1 MPEGWSDLEEKKRL
15 IIEYDLQFFA
25 KEGPG
30 GEKTEEPTGK
40 KLDDARKKGQVAKSR
55 EISMAV
61 ELLAFFILLRV
72 YVDTIGLRFEN
83 FFSTVYQQIPSTIKM
98 VDGQVPKSALH
109 AVVSSMLV
117 QTLTI
122 MMPFLIAGVVIALI
136 CNILQVGFKVATEPL
151 RPNFGKMNPL
161 QGIQKL
167 FSMQSLFELL
177 KSVAKIVLISYV
189 VYSYFKSEKSS
200 IYLLYDM
207 SLRQGIALMGNLTIN
222 MGIRV
227 AAVYMIIA
235 LVDFIYQKRKFH
247 TDMMM
252 TKQEVKDE
260 MKESEGDPQIKSKQ
274 RQRMR
279 EASQRRMMQELPKAD
294 VVITNPT
301 HYAVAIQYDQ
311 EKYNAPIVLAKGADY
326 LAKKIKEIAKENDV
340 EIVENKPLA
349 RMLYANV
356 EIGAVIPPELYKAV
370 AEVLAF
376 VYHLKGKV

>member
-1 MPEGWSDLEEKKRL
+1 MEEKKRL

>member
-1 MPEGWSDLEEKKRL
+1 MEEKKRL

-109 AVVSSMLV
+109 AVVSNMLV

>member
-1 MPEGWSDLEEKKRL
+1 MEEKKRL

-72 YVDTIGLRFEN
+72 YVDSIGQHFES
-83 FFSTVYQQIPSTIKM
+83 FFATVYQQIPSTIKM
-98 VDGQVPKSALH
+98 VGGQVPEAAIH
-109 AVVSSMLV
+109 AVVSNMLM

-151 RPNFGKMNPL
+151 RPNFSKMNPL

-167 FSMQSLFELL
+167 FSMQSVFELL
-177 KSVAKIVLISYV
+177 KSIAKIVLIGYV

-235 LVDFIYQKRKFH
+235 LADFIYQKRKFH

-260 MKESEGDPQIKSKQ
+260 MKESEGDPQVKSKQ

>member
-1 MPEGWSDLEEKKRL
+1 MEEKKRL

-83 FFSTVYQQIPSTIKM
+83 FFGTVYQQIPSTIKM

-109 AVVSSMLV
+109 AVVSNMLV

-136 CNILQVGFKVATEPL
+136 CNILQVGFKVTTEPL

>member
-1 MPEGWSDLEEKKRL
+1 MEEKKRL

-83 FFSTVYQQIPSTIKM
+83 FFGTVYQQIPSTIKM

-167 FSMQSLFELL
+167 FSLQSLFELL

>member
-83 FFSTVYQQIPSTIKM
+83 FFGTVYQQIPSTIKM

-109 AVVSSMLV
+109 AVVSNMLV

-136 CNILQVGFKVATEPL
+136 CNILQVGFKVTTEPL

>member
-1 MPEGWSDLEEKKRL
+1 MEEKKRL

-83 FFSTVYQQIPSTIKM
+83 FFGTVYQQIPSTIKM

-109 AVVSSMLV
+109 AVVSNMLV

-167 FSMQSLFELL
+167 FSLQSLFELL

>member
-1 MPEGWSDLEEKKRL
+1 MEEKKRL

-83 FFSTVYQQIPSTIKM
+83 FFSMVYQQIPSTIKM

-109 AVVSSMLV
+109 AVVSNMLV

-260 MKESEGDPQIKSKQ
+260 MKDSEGDPQIKSKQ

>member
-83 FFSTVYQQIPSTIKM
+83 FFGTVYQQIPSTIKM

-109 AVVSSMLV
+109 AVVSNMLV

-136 CNILQVGFKVATEPL
+136 CNILQVGFKVTTEPL

-167 FSMQSLFELL
+167 FSLQSLFELL

>member
-1 MPEGWSDLEEKKRL
+1 MEEKKRL

-109 AVVSSMLV
+109 AVVSNMLV

-136 CNILQVGFKVATEPL
+136 CNILQVGFKVTTEPL

-167 FSMQSLFELL
+167 FSLQSLFELL

>member
-1 MPEGWSDLEEKKRL
+1 LEEKKRL

-83 FFSTVYQQIPSTIKM
+83 FFSMVYQQIPSTIKM

-167 FSMQSLFELL
+167 FSLQSLFELL

>member
-1 MPEGWSDLEEKKRL
+1 MEEKKRL

-167 FSMQSLFELL
+167 FSLQSLFELL

>member
-1 MPEGWSDLEEKKRL
+1 MKMKRL
-15 IIEYDLQFFA
+15 AFAIATIGYAGFVMGAANAADEEPKKVERIEVTGSSIKRVA
-25 KEGPG
+25 KEGPAPVETISRKQI
-30 GEKTEEPTGK
+30 EKTGAT
-40 KLDDARKKGQVAKSR
+40 
-55 EISMAV
+55 
-61 ELLAFFILLRV
+61 
-72 YVDTIGLRFEN
+72 
-83 FFSTVYQQIPSTIKM
+83 TV
-98 VDGQVPKSALH
+98 
-109 AVVSSMLV
+109 
-117 QTLTI
+117 
-122 MMPFLIAGVVIALI
+122 
-136 CNILQVGFKVATEPL
+136 N
-151 RPNFGKMNPL
+151 
-161 QGIQKL
+161 
-167 FSMQSLFELL
+167 ELL

>member
-83 FFSTVYQQIPSTIKM
+83 FFGTVYQQIPSTIKM

-167 FSMQSLFELL
+167 FSLQSLFELL

>member
-83 FFSTVYQQIPSTIKM
+83 FFGTVYQQIPSTIKM

-109 AVVSSMLV
+109 AVVSNMLV

>member
-1 MPEGWSDLEEKKRL
+1 MEEKKRL

-55 EISMAV
+55 EISMAI
-61 ELLAFFILLRV
+61 ELFAFFILLRV
-72 YVDTIGLRFEN
+72 YVDSIGQRFES
-83 FFSTVYQQIPSTIKM
+83 FFATVYQQIPSTIKM
-98 VDGQVPKSALH
+98 VGGQVPEAAIH
-109 AVVSSMLV
+109 AVVSNMLM

-151 RPNFGKMNPL
+151 RPNFSKMNPL

-167 FSMQSLFELL
+167 FSMQSVFELL
-177 KSVAKIVLISYV
+177 KSIAKIVLIGYV

-235 LVDFIYQKRKFH
+235 LADFIYQKRKFH

-260 MKESEGDPQIKSKQ
+260 MKESEGDPQVKSKQ

-301 HYAVAIQYDQ
+301 HYAVAIRYDQ

>member
-83 FFSTVYQQIPSTIKM
+83 FFGTVYQQIPSTIKM

-109 AVVSSMLV
+109 AVVSNMLV

-167 FSMQSLFELL
+167 FSLQSL
-177 KSVAKIVLISYV
+177 
-189 VYSYFKSEKSS
+189 
-200 IYLLYDM
+200 
-207 SLRQGIALMGNLTIN
+207 
-222 MGIRV
+222 
-227 AAVYMIIA
+227 
-235 LVDFIYQKRKFH
+235 
-247 TDMMM
+247 
-252 TKQEVKDE
+252 
-260 MKESEGDPQIKSKQ
+260 
-274 RQRMR
+274 
-279 EASQRRMMQELPKAD
+279 
-294 VVITNPT
+294 
-301 HYAVAIQYDQ
+301 
-311 EKYNAPIVLAKGADY
+311 
-326 LAKKIKEIAKENDV
+326 
-340 EIVENKPLA
+340 
-349 RMLYANV
+349 
-356 EIGAVIPPELYKAV
+356 
-370 AEVLAF
+370 
-376 VYHLKGKV
+376 

>member
-83 FFSTVYQQIPSTIKM
+83 FFGTVYQQIPSTIKM

-109 AVVSSMLV
+109 AVVSNMLV

-167 FSMQSLFELL
+167 FSLQSLFELL

>member
-109 AVVSSMLV
+109 AVVSNMLV

-167 FSMQSLFELL
+167 FSLQSLFELL

>member
-83 FFSTVYQQIPSTIKM
+83 FFGTVYQQIPSTIKM

-136 CNILQVGFKVATEPL
+136 CNILQVGFKVTTEPL

-167 FSMQSLFELL
+167 FSLQSLFELL

>member
-1 MPEGWSDLEEKKRL
+1 MEEKKRL

-83 FFSTVYQQIPSTIKM
+83 FFGTVYQQIPSTIKM

-109 AVVSSMLV
+109 AVVSNMLV

-136 CNILQVGFKVATEPL
+136 CNILQVGFKVTTEPL

-167 FSMQSLFELL
+167 FSLQSLFELL

>member
-1 MPEGWSDLEEKKRL
+1 MPEVWSDLEEKKRL

-83 FFSTVYQQIPSTIKM
+83 FFGTVYQQIPSTIKM

-122 MMPFLIAGVVIALI
+122 MMPFLIAGVVISLI

>member
-1 MPEGWSDLEEKKRL
+1 
-15 IIEYDLQFFA
+15 
-25 KEGPG
+25 
-30 GEKTEEPTGK
+30 
-40 KLDDARKKGQVAKSR
+40 
-55 EISMAV
+55 
-61 ELLAFFILLRV
+61 
-72 YVDTIGLRFEN
+72 
-83 FFSTVYQQIPSTIKM
+83 
-98 VDGQVPKSALH
+98 
-109 AVVSSMLV
+109 
-117 QTLTI
+117 
-122 MMPFLIAGVVIALI
+122 
-136 CNILQVGFKVATEPL
+136 
-151 RPNFGKMNPL
+151 
-161 QGIQKL
+161 
-167 FSMQSLFELL
+167 
-177 KSVAKIVLISYV
+177 
-189 VYSYFKSEKSS
+189 
-200 IYLLYDM
+200 
-207 SLRQGIALMGNLTIN
+207 MGNLTIN

>member
-109 AVVSSMLV
+109 AVVSNMLV

>member
-1 MPEGWSDLEEKKRL
+1 MEEKKRL

-109 AVVSSMLV
+109 AVVSNMLV

-167 FSMQSLFELL
+167 FSLQSLFELL